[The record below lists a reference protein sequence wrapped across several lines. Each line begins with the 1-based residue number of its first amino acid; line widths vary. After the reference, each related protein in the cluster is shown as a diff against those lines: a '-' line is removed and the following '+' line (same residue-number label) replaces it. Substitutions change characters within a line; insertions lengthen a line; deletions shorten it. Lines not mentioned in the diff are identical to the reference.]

1 MGRWQTNFRQ
11 KTTVTSGRFQRLIK
25 VSGLLAF
32 ASIMVSCSEGAPNGT
47 LKSSK
52 DVSASEADATGWPV
66 YGGQASSTKYA
77 ALDQINTANVSQLK
91 LAWTH
96 NTGDLIADPTKAEG
110 AVSQMTP
117 IYANNRLYICTPYS
131 RVAALDPATGKTIW
145 EHDPKKPLTGNMY
158 GQNYCRGVAYWQ
170 SEDARERNKTCS
182 KRIFFAT
189 QQAVLLSLDADS
201 GQPCPGFGS
210 NGRVNL
216 ASFDY
221 GGVGQ
226 IANTSPPAIYKNLV
240 IVGGSVA
247 DNKEK
252 DSLDGIVRAFDAIT
266 GRELW
271 EWNPIPKEISKI
283 TGAANTWA
291 PISIDMKRGWVFLP
305 TGSASYDSFG
315 VNRIGSVPDANA
327 VVVLDAWTG
336 KRIWSY
342 QTIRHDLWDYDVP
355 AAPTLATIEKDGKA
369 VEAVIQGTKTGN
381 IFVFDRATGK
391 PLFPIKEM
399 PVPKSDIPGEI
410 TAKTQPMPTLPKP
423 VTSQSIKAEDG
434 WGALGFDGAACRE
447 KLGAFRNE
455 GIFTPPSI
463 RGSILHPSFLGGVNW
478 GGVAYD
484 PNSGLAIANSSNLVS
499 SVTLMP
505 REKYNEKVHKR
516 PGVSVY
522 EMKGAPYVM
531 LREVLLSPLGAP
543 CNPPPWGRLTAI
555 DMKTGQTRW
564 QIPFGRVEFS
574 TKFRSL
580 ESWGAPNQGGP
591 IVTKGGL
598 IFIGASL
605 DSRFRA
611 YDIQSGK
618 ELWSQE
624 VPAPATATPMTFLHS
639 DGRQYVVISA
649 GGHGGFGTKLSDA
662 IVAFALPTR
671 K

>member
-1 MGRWQTNFRQ
+1 MLGKSKKQIY
-11 KTTVTSGRFQRLIK
+11 VG
-25 VSGLLAF
+25 GLLSLTAIV
-32 ASIMVSCSEGAPNGT
+32 AACSDSGPSGT

-52 DVSASEADATGWPV
+52 EVAASEADATGWPA

-77 ALDQINTANVSQLK
+77 ALDQINKDNVSGLK

-96 NTGDLIADPTKAEG
+96 HTGDLTTDYTKAEG
-110 AVSQMTP
+110 AVSEMTP
-117 IYANNRLYICTPYS
+117 IYANNRLYICTPYN
-131 RVAALDPATGKTIW
+131 RVEALDPATGKILW
-145 EHDPKKPLTGNMY
+145 SHDPKKPLTGNMY

-170 SEDARERNKTCS
+170 SEQAEELSKTCG

-201 GQPCPGFGS
+201 GEPCASFGT
-210 NGRVNL
+210 NGRIDL
-216 ASFDY
+216 ASLDY

-226 IANTSPPAIYKNLV
+226 VANTSPPAIYKSVV

-271 EWNPIPKEISKI
+271 NWNPIPKEISNV
-283 TGAANTWA
+283 TGAANVWA
-291 PISIDMKRGWVFLP
+291 PISIDVKRGWVFLP
-305 TGSASYDSFG
+305 TGSASYDTFG
-315 VNRIGSVPDANA
+315 VNRLGSVPYANA
-327 VVVLDAWTG
+327 VVVLDALTG

-355 AAPTLATIEKDGKA
+355 AAPTLAMIEKDGEA
-369 VEAVIQGTKTGN
+369 IDAVIQGTKTGN

-391 PLFPIKEM
+391 PLFPIREM
-399 PVPKSDIPGEI
+399 PAPKSDIPGEV
-410 TAKTQPMPTLPKP
+410 TAKTQPMPVLPKP

-447 KLGAFRNE
+447 KLAAFRNE

-463 RGSILHPSFLGGVNW
+463 KGSILHPSFLGGVNW
-478 GGVAYD
+478 GGIAYD
-484 PNSGLAIANSSNLVS
+484 PNSGLAVMNSSNLVS

-505 REKYNEKVHKR
+505 REKYNEKIHKR
-516 PGVSVY
+516 PGVSIY

-543 CNPPPWGRLTAI
+543 CNPPPWGQLTAI
-555 DMKTGQTRW
+555 DMRTGQTRW

-591 IVTKGGL
+591 VVTKGGL

-618 ELWSQE
+618 ELWSAE

-639 DGRQYVVISA
+639 DGRQYVVVSA
-649 GGHGGFGTKLSDA
+649 GGHGGFQTKLSDA
-662 IVAFALPTR
+662 IVAFALPAR